1 VRRIYSD
8 HLHGLV
14 ENTRPG
20 LEIDQGV
27 IHGVVAGIARNVA
40 AEIDG
45 LMDRVSVTNVVPG
58 RRWGR
63 RILRALWSTGL
74 SNDWSSN
81 EDRGDGD
88 G

>member
-1 VRRIYSD
+1 MRRIYSD

-20 LEIDQGV
+20 LEIHQGV
-27 IHGVVAGIARNVA
+27 IHGVVAGIACNVA

-58 RRWGR
+58 RWWGR

-74 SNDWSSN
+74 S
-81 EDRGDGD
+81 EGCGDGD